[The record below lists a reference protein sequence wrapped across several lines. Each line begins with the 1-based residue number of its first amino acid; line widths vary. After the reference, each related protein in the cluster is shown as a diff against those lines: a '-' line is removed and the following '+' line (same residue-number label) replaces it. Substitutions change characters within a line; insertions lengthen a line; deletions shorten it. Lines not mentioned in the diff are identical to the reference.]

1 MAAERVLT
9 VAAKELSDL
18 FTSRRFLLIFAL
30 YLIIA
35 VIGMAQGLERYDYA
49 LTSYNLALQAADE
62 YQGLQELGAL
72 GFERLPGKPSIL
84 YVSSPTTG
92 ATVTLGAL
100 LAIAAGFDLV
110 TREKESRSLKTLLSH
125 PVYRDEVI
133 VGKALGGA
141 AALGVVVGLVLALT
155 TGLLLVLSIVP
166 TAGEVVS
173 ILIFGAISLL
183 FLVAWFAV
191 ALALSTVARESGNAL
206 IFTLMVLFAISALL
220 PMIGAAVGDAVAGP
234 PPQLQLP
241 ETSAGEIPGAVQEI
255 TFTYASNETG
265 SYVLDSPRHEA
276 LVEYR
281 EELAMYTEK
290 RRTVTDVITLLS
302 PQKSYQIVADLV
314 STPGEGSLLESLGS
328 VWAGI
333 AGLIVF
339 PSVFFAAAYTR
350 FMRMDIR

>member
-1 MAAERVLT
+1 MTIERSLT
-9 VAAKELSDL
+9 VAAKEFSDL

-35 VIGMAQGLERYDYA
+35 VVGMTQGLEHYDYA

-72 GFERLPGKPSIL
+72 GFEMPGKPSIL
-84 YVSSPTTG
+84 CVFNPMTG
-92 ATVTLGAL
+92 ATMTLGAL

-265 SYVLDSPRHEA
+265 SYVLDSSRHEA

>member
-1 MAAERVLT
+1 MAGT
-9 VAAKELSDL
+9 
-18 FTSRRFLLIFAL
+18 
-30 YLIIA
+30 
-35 VIGMAQGLERYDYA
+35 GQGLERYDYA
-49 LTSYNLALQAADE
+49 LTSYNGALQAADE
-62 YQGLQELGAL
+62 YRDLQDLGAWWL
-72 GFERLPGKPSIL
+72 EMPERPSVLLIFDSM
-84 YVSSPTTG
+84 VGT
-92 ATVTLGAL
+92 TVTLGAL
-100 LAIAAGFDLV
+100 LAIATGFDLV
-110 TREKESRSLKTLLSH
+110 TREKESRSLKTLLAH
-125 PVYRDEVI
+125 PVYRDEII

-141 AALGVVVGLVLALT
+141 AALGVVVGLVLAAI
-155 TGLLLVLSIVP
+155 TGLLLILSIVP
-166 TAGEVVS
+166 TAAEVVS
-173 ILIFGAISLL
+173 ILLFGAISLL

>member
-1 MAAERVLT
+1 MTIERSLT
-9 VAAKELSDL
+9 VAAKEFSDL

-35 VIGMAQGLERYDYA
+35 VVGMAQGLERYDYA
-49 LTSYNLALQAADE
+49 LSSYNEAQQAADE
-62 YQGLQELGAL
+62 YRDLQELGASWL
-72 GFERLPGKPSIL
+72 EMPGKPSIL
-84 YVSSPTTG
+84 YVFSPMIG
-92 ATVTLGAL
+92 ATMMLGAI

>member
-1 MAAERVLT
+1 MTIERSLT
-9 VAAKELSDL
+9 VAAKEFSDL

-35 VIGMAQGLERYDYA
+35 VVGMTQGLEHYDYA

-72 GFERLPGKPSIL
+72 GFEMPGKPSIL
-84 YVSSPTTG
+84 YVFNPMTG
-92 ATVTLGAL
+92 ATMTLGAL

>member
-1 MAAERVLT
+1 MTIERSLT
-9 VAAKELSDL
+9 VAAKEFSDL

-35 VIGMAQGLERYDYA
+35 VVGMTQGLEHYDYA

-72 GFERLPGKPSIL
+72 GFEMPGKPSIL
-84 YVSSPTTG
+84 CVFNPMTG
-92 ATVTLGAL
+92 ATMTLGAL

>member
-1 MAAERVLT
+1 MAGT
-9 VAAKELSDL
+9 
-18 FTSRRFLLIFAL
+18 
-30 YLIIA
+30 
-35 VIGMAQGLERYDYA
+35 GQGLERYDYA
-49 LTSYNLALQAADE
+49 LTSYNGALQAADE
-62 YQGLQELGAL
+62 YRDLQDLGAWWL
-72 GFERLPGKPSIL
+72 EMPERPSVLLIFDSM
-84 YVSSPTTG
+84 VGT
-92 ATVTLGAL
+92 TVTLGAL
-100 LAIAAGFDLV
+100 LAIATGFDLV
-110 TREKESRSLKTLLSH
+110 TREKESRSLKTLLAH
-125 PVYRDEVI
+125 PVYRDEII

-141 AALGVVVGLVLALT
+141 AALGVVVGLVLAAI
-155 TGLLLVLSIVP
+155 TGLLLILSIVP
-166 TAGEVVS
+166 TAAEVVS
-173 ILIFGAISLL
+173 ILLFGAISLL

-191 ALALSTVARESGNAL
+191 ALAFSTVTRESGNAL
-206 IFTLMVLFAISALL
+206 IFTLVIFFAISALL

-265 SYVLDSPRHEA
+265 SYVLDSSRHEA

>member
-1 MAAERVLT
+1 MTIERSLT
-9 VAAKELSDL
+9 VAAKGFSDL

-35 VIGMAQGLERYDYA
+35 VIGMAQGLEHYDYA

-72 GFERLPGKPSIL
+72 GFEMPGKPSIL
-84 YVSSPTTG
+84 YVFNPMTG
-92 ATVTLGAL
+92 ATMTLGAL

-141 AALGVVVGLVLALT
+141 AALGVVVGLVLAAI
-155 TGLLLVLSIVP
+155 TGLLLILSIVP

-314 STPGEGSLLESLGS
+314 STPGEGSLLESLGG

-333 AGLIVF
+333 AGLIVS
-339 PSVFFAAAYTR
+339 PSIFFAAAYTR

>member
-1 MAAERVLT
+1 
-9 VAAKELSDL
+9 
-18 FTSRRFLLIFAL
+18 
-30 YLIIA
+30 
-35 VIGMAQGLERYDYA
+35 
-49 LTSYNLALQAADE
+49 
-62 YQGLQELGAL
+62 
-72 GFERLPGKPSIL
+72 
-84 YVSSPTTG
+84 
-92 ATVTLGAL
+92 
-100 LAIAAGFDLV
+100 
-110 TREKESRSLKTLLSH
+110 
-125 PVYRDEVI
+125 
-133 VGKALGGA
+133 
-141 AALGVVVGLVLALT
+141 VGLVLALT

-265 SYVLDSPRHEA
+265 SYVLDSSRHEA

>member
-18 FTSRRFLLIFAL
+18 FTSRRFLLIFFL

-35 VIGMAQGLERYDYA
+35 VVGTGQGLERYDYA
-49 LTSYNLALQAADE
+49 LTSYNDALQAADE
-62 YQGLQELGAL
+62 YRDLQELGAWWL
-72 GFERLPGKPSIL
+72 DMPERPSVLLIFD
-84 YVSSPTTG
+84 SMAGT
-92 ATVTLGAL
+92 TVTLGTL

-110 TREKESRSLKTLLSH
+110 TREKESRSLETLLSH

-133 VGKALGGA
+133 VGKTFGGA
-141 AALGVVVGLVLALT
+141 TALAIVVGLVLALT

-166 TAGEVVS
+166 TAGEIVA
-173 ILIFGAISLL
+173 ILLFGAISLL
-183 FLVAWFAV
+183 FLSAWFTV
-191 ALALSTVARESGNAL
+191 ALAFSTVTQESGNGL
-206 IFTLMVLFAISALL
+206 IFTLVALFAVSSPL

-241 ETSAGEIPGAVQEI
+241 KTSAGEIPGAVQEM

-276 LVEYR
+276 LEEYR
-281 EELAMYTEK
+281 EELATYTEK

-314 STPGEGSLLESLGS
+314 SKPGEGSLIESLGS